1 MHDGMAV
8 LAKALEVVE
17 RERDVGVVDVLRREV
32 DDVVDD
38 LSWPHLANRVAAL
51 ADSGRDYAEWSVNR
65 RVHVRLAV
73 VNPSG

>member
-1 MHDGMAV
+1 MHDGVAV
-8 LAKALEVVE
+8 LAEALEVVE
-17 RERDVGVVDVLRREV
+17 RERDVRVVDVLRCEV

-38 LSWPHLANRVAAL
+38 LRWPHLANRVASL
-51 ADSGRDYAEWSVNR
+51 ADSGRDDAERSVNR